1 MECSD
6 IIKKAIETLELGFK
20 CTQYGKRMCIV
31 TPYMYPDNDL
41 IEVFIEDIAGNRV
54 RATDLGETLRH
65 LESLGLDL
73 LASRKRQFLL
83 EQITQRIHVNVQRGK
98 LEKEGSVDEVGT
110 LLVDVAAAAHGVA
123 DLIYTSK
130 AYEPATFPEEV
141 SMLLTENNIEHEK
154 RHRVIGDTGKKYW
167 VSLRINGH
175 KDAEI
180 LVEALSP
187 SQEAAITATVNRA
200 FRLWSDVDGTRRKVS
215 LLNDI
220 DYLWKKEDIA
230 LLQKV
235 SVIHI
240 WSKREQFLN
249 YVRG

>member
-6 IIKKAIETLELGFK
+6 IIKKAIETLEVGFQ
-20 CTQYGKRMCIV
+20 CTEYGRRMCIT

-41 IEVFIEDIAGNRV
+41 IEVFVENISGKRV
-54 RATDLGETLRH
+54 RVTDLGETLRH

-98 LEKEGSVDEVGT
+98 LEKEGSADEVGS
-110 LLVDVAAAAHGVA
+110 LLVDVAAAAHSVA

-141 SMLLTENNIEHEK
+141 SMLLTENKIEHEK

-167 VSLRINGH
+167 VSLRINGR
-175 KDAEI
+175 KDTEI

-187 SQEAAITATVNRA
+187 SQETAMTATVNRA
-200 FRLWSDVDGTRRKVS
+200 FRLWSDVDGTRRKIS

-235 SVIHI
+235 SVLQI
-240 WSKREQFLN
+240 WSKREQFID